1 MDVPTPR
8 HIWVNYFH
16 NESLLQPLWDSLRVH
31 YADYLRSPLF
41 PVILTVSSYFIFCA
55 PYVVCDL
62 MGDRWPWVQKYK
74 LQPNVRPTYATMLHC
89 AGVTLWNHLFL
100 VFPASVA
107 QWAWRPP
114 VDLPENAPTLPEF
127 VTGVI
132 GNLLLFDFQYY
143 IWHLLHHRI
152 RWLYVTFHAIHH
164 KYSSPFALATQC
176 LGGWE
181 LLTVGFWTTLN
192 PILLKCHLLTTWA
205 FMVVHVYVSVE
216 DHCGYD
222 FPWSISRLVPFG
234 VYGGPN
240 MHDVHHQKPTRNF
253 APHFGHLDRL
263 FGTHA
268 EYCYANPKKN
278 TQ

>member
-1 MDVPTPR
+1 MELTLPR
-8 HIWVNYFH
+8 HIWINYFH
-16 NESLLQPLWDSLRVH
+16 NESWLQPLWDTLRFH
-31 YADYLRSPLF
+31 YKDYIRSPLF
-41 PVILTVSSYFIFCA
+41 PVILTVSSYFILCV
-55 PYVVCDL
+55 PYIICDL
-62 MGDRWPWVQKYK
+62 MGDRWPWVQQFKI
-74 LQPNVRPTYATMLHC
+74 QPNGRPTCSTMLHC

-114 VDLPENAPTLPEF
+114 VELPEAAPTLPEF
-127 VTGVI
+127 VAGVI

-143 IWHLLHHRI
+143 IWHRLHHRI

-164 KYSSPFALATQC
+164 KYSAPFALATQC

-222 FPWSISRLVPFG
+222 FPWSSSRIIPFG
-234 VYGGPN
+234 MYGGA
-240 MHDVHHQKPTRNF
+240 Q
-253 APHFGHLDRL
+253 
-263 FGTHA
+263 HA
-268 EYCYANPKKN
+268 
-278 TQ
+278 